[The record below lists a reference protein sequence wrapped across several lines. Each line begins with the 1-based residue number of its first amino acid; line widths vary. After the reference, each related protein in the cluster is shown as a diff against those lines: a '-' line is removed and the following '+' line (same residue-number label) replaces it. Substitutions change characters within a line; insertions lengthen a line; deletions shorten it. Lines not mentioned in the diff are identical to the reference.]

1 LTKAKPTSGGAQDH
15 QATKGSLAGG
25 PFAKTLLLGSPEKA
39 KIVLFRRESGE
50 CRLTSN
56 AAATSCSWVLR
67 GTTSNT
73 RYTNRS
79 EVEALGARQEML
91 LRPQATRAALIP
103 IRKTA
108 AWWDL
113 AQDERRAIFE
123 EQSRHIGIGMEY
135 LPAVA
140 RRLHHSRELG
150 EPFDFLT
157 WFEYAPE
164 HASAFEEMVR
174 RLRSTAEW
182 RYVEREVDVRLSR

>member
-1 LTKAKPTSGGAQDH
+1 MPLPLQVSFVAGSSGTWRIDRIAAVVGEKLPPAERLAVFEGAEAQ
-15 QATKGSLAGG
+15 
-25 PFAKTLLLGSPEKA
+25 
-39 KIVLFRRESGE
+39 R
-50 CRLTSN
+50 
-56 AAATSCSWVLR
+56 AAAGSWVLR

-79 EVEALGARQEML
+79 EVEALGAREEML

-103 IRKTA
+103 IRKAA

-164 HASAFEEMVR
+164 HADAFEDMVR

-182 RYVEREVDVRLSR
+182 RYVEREVDIRLSR